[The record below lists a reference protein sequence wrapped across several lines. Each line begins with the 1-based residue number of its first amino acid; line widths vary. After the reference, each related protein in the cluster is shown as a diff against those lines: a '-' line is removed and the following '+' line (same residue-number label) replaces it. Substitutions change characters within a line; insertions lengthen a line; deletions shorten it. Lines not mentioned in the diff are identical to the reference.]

1 VQTQVLIIRV
11 PFIAANGDNHV
22 QMSKFV
28 ALIFLASAM
37 LAGCSST
44 PVAQVPAQPAAAPMP
59 TPATSSTPKPV
70 ASSTV
75 ATVSLAPHLDP
86 KSLISTERSV
96 YFDFDVFSIKS
107 EYSALIERHGK
118 YLASKPALSIKIE
131 GNADE
136 RGSAEYNL
144 ALGQKRAQAVLQA
157 LKIYGAKEGQ
167 MEAVSWG
174 KERPKATGHDE
185 TAWAENRRADLV
197 YPKQ

>member
-1 VQTQVLIIRV
+1 MLIRILSTTA
-11 PFIAANGDNHV
+11 IGDNHV
-22 QMSKFV
+22 QMSRFRT
-28 ALIFLASAM
+28 LLLLASAV

-44 PVAQVPAQPAAAPMP
+44 PVTQAPAETTAATTGAPAPA
-59 TPATSSTPKPV
+59 PATSGSPKPV

-75 ATVSLAPHLDP
+75 ATVALPPHLDP
-86 KSLISTERSV
+86 KNLISTERSV
-96 YFDFDVFSIKS
+96 FFDFDVFTIKA
-107 EYSALIERHGK
+107 EYVKLVERHGN
-118 YLASKPALSIKIE
+118 YLAAKPALSIKIE

-136 RGSAEYNL
+136 RGSSEYNL
-144 ALGQKRAQAVLQA
+144 ALGQKRAQAVMQA
-157 LKIYGAKEGQ
+157 LMTYGVKASQ